1 MAERLSKSSAERVR
15 NVRRRRRAGL
25 IQLKLEFSK
34 VSLAALAKRGYPDM
48 SAFDNPSAVA
58 YAVET
63 FFEDQALGDQGFG

>member
-25 IQLKLEFSK
+25 IQLRLEFSK

-48 SAFDNPSAVA
+48 TAFDDPSAVA

-63 FFEDQALGDQGFG
+63 FFEDQASGY